1 MLKFQDNYSIEIENM
16 EDLFLISYVMID
28 ELYKQYAPQEV
39 TKRKNIS
46 KVKLSDSEIIT
57 ISICGELSGNDS
69 ENGWYNFVKKN
80 YRYLFPELCCR
91 SKFNRKR
98 RDLLQVTELIR
109 EKLFQ
114 FFNVGS
120 HDYYIVDSFP
130 LEVCKFGRAHF
141 CRSFKSDGAD
151 YGKCP
156 SKKETYFGFKVHA
169 LITLDG
175 FITAFDITPASTD
188 DREGLRDLMGE
199 EYALSVIGDK
209 GYVGE
214 QLREDMQNQNICLLA
229 LKRNNSKV
237 QWSKPFRQMIFKF
250 RRRVETVFSQ
260 LSQQLNAERVLAKT
274 FRGLCTRL
282 VNKVLAYDLSLLIN
296 KLFYS
301 LQPLACIKHLV
312 F

>member
-1 MLKFQDNYSIEIENM
+1 MKFQDNYNMQIENM
-16 EDLFLISYVMID
+16 EDFILISYVMID

-39 TKRKNIS
+39 TKRKNVS

-57 ISICGELSGNDS
+57 ISICGELAGIDS
-69 ENGWYNFVKKN
+69 ENSWYNFVKKN
-80 YRYLFPELCCR
+80 YRYLFPDLCCR

-109 EKLFQ
+109 EKLFR

-120 HDYYIVDSFP
+120 HDYYIVDSLP

-141 CRSFKSDGAD
+141 CRSFKSDGAN

-199 EYALSVIGDK
+199 QYSLSVIGDK

-214 QLREDMQNQNICLLA
+214 QLREDMEYQNICLLA
-229 LKRNNSKV
+229 LKRNNSKIR
-237 QWSKPFRQMIFKF
+237 WSKPFRQMIFKF

-282 VNKVLAYDLSLLIN
+282 VNKILAYDLAWLIN

-301 LQPLACIKHLV
+301 EQLLACIKHLV

>member
-1 MLKFQDNYSIEIENM
+1 MKFQDNYNMQIENM
-16 EDLFLISYVMID
+16 EDFILISYVMID

-39 TKRKNIS
+39 TKRKNVS

-57 ISICGELSGNDS
+57 ISICGELAGIDS
-69 ENGWYNFVKKN
+69 ENSWYNFVKKN
-80 YRYLFPELCCR
+80 YRYLFPDLCCR

-109 EKLFQ
+109 EKLFR

-141 CRSFKSDGAD
+141 CRSFKSDGAN

-199 EYALSVIGDK
+199 QYSLSVIGDK

-214 QLREDMQNQNICLLA
+214 QLREDMEYQNICLLA
-229 LKRNNSKV
+229 LKRNNSKIR
-237 QWSKPFRQMIFKF
+237 WSKPFRQMIFKF

-282 VNKVLAYDLSLLIN
+282 VNKILAYDLALLIN

-301 LQPLACIKHLV
+301 EQLLACIKHLV

>member
-1 MLKFQDNYSIEIENM
+1 MKFQDNYNMKIENM
-16 EDLFLISYVMID
+16 EDLILISYVMID

-39 TKRKNIS
+39 TKRKNVS

-57 ISICGELSGNDS
+57 ISICGELAGIDS
-69 ENGWYNFVKKN
+69 ENSWYNFVKKN
-80 YRYLFPELCCR
+80 YRYLFPDLCCR

-109 EKLFQ
+109 EKLFR

-141 CRSFKSDGAD
+141 CRSFKSDGAN

-199 EYALSVIGDK
+199 QYSLSVIGDK

-214 QLREDMQNQNICLLA
+214 QLREDMEYQNICLLA
-229 LKRNNSKV
+229 LKRNNSKIR
-237 QWSKPFRQMIFKF
+237 WSKPFRQMIFKF

-282 VNKVLAYDLSLLIN
+282 VNKILAYDLALLIN

-301 LQPLACIKHLV
+301 EQLLACIKHLV

>member
-1 MLKFQDNYSIEIENM
+1 MKFQDNYNMQIENM
-16 EDLFLISYVMID
+16 EDLILISYVMID

-39 TKRKNIS
+39 TKRKNVS

-57 ISICGELSGNDS
+57 ISICGELAGIDS

-80 YRYLFPELCCR
+80 YLYLFPDLCCR

-114 FFNVGS
+114 FFNVDS
-120 HDYYIVDSFP
+120 KDYYIVDSFP

-141 CRSFKSDGAD
+141 CRSFRSDGAN

-199 EYALSVIGDK
+199 QYTLSVIGDK

-214 QLREDMQNQNICLLA
+214 QLREDMQDRNICLLA
-229 LKRNNSKV
+229 LKRNNSKI

-282 VNKVLAYDLSLLIN
+282 INKVLAYDLALLIN

-301 LQPLACIKHLV
+301 QQPLACIKHLV

>member
-1 MLKFQDNYSIEIENM
+1 MLKFQDNYSIQIENM
-16 EDLFLISYVMID
+16 EDLIVISYVMID

-39 TKRKNIS
+39 TKRKNVS

-57 ISICGELSGNDS
+57 ISICGELAGIDS
-69 ENGWYNFVKKN
+69 ENSWYNFVKKN
-80 YRYLFPELCCR
+80 YRYLFPDLCCR

-114 FFNVGS
+114 FFNVDS
-120 HDYYIVDSFP
+120 KDYYIVDSFP

-141 CRSFKSDGAD
+141 CRSFRSDGAN

-156 SKKETYFGFKVHA
+156 SKKETYFGFKVHV

-175 FITAFDITPASTD
+175 FITTFDITPASTD

-199 EYALSVIGDK
+199 QYTLSVIGDK
-209 GYVGE
+209 GYIGD
-214 QLREDMQNQNICLLA
+214 QLREDMQDRNICFLA
-229 LKRNNSKV
+229 MKRNNSKI

-282 VNKVLAYDLSLLIN
+282 VNKVLAYDLALLIN

-301 LQPLACIKHLV
+301 QQPLACIKHLV

>member
-1 MLKFQDNYSIEIENM
+1 MKFQDNYNMQIENM
-16 EDLFLISYVMID
+16 EDFILISYVMID

-39 TKRKNIS
+39 TKRKNVS

-57 ISICGELSGNDS
+57 ISICGELAGIDS
-69 ENGWYNFVKKN
+69 ENSWYNFVKKN
-80 YRYLFPELCCR
+80 YRYLFPDLCCR

-109 EKLFQ
+109 EKLFR

-120 HDYYIVDSFP
+120 HDYYIVDSLP

-141 CRSFKSDGAD
+141 CRSFKSDGAN

-199 EYALSVIGDK
+199 QYSLSVIGDK

-214 QLREDMQNQNICLLA
+214 QLREDMEYQNICLLA
-229 LKRNNSKV
+229 LKRNNSKIR
-237 QWSKPFRQMIFKF
+237 WSKPFRQMIFKF

-282 VNKVLAYDLSLLIN
+282 VNKILAYDLALLIN

-301 LQPLACIKHLV
+301 EQLLACIKHLV

>member
-1 MLKFQDNYSIEIENM
+1 MKFQDNYNMQIENM
-16 EDLFLISYVMID
+16 EDFILISYVMID

-39 TKRKNIS
+39 TKRKNVS

-57 ISICGELSGNDS
+57 ISICGELAGIDS
-69 ENGWYNFVKKN
+69 ENSWYNFVKKN
-80 YRYLFPELCCR
+80 YRYLFPDLCCR

-109 EKLFQ
+109 EKLFR

-141 CRSFKSDGAD
+141 CRSFKSDGAN

-199 EYALSVIGDK
+199 QYSLSVIGDK

-214 QLREDMQNQNICLLA
+214 QLREDMEYQNICLLA
-229 LKRNNSKV
+229 LKRNNSKIR
-237 QWSKPFRQMIFKF
+237 WSKPFRQMIFKF

-282 VNKVLAYDLSLLIN
+282 VNKILAYDLALLIN

-301 LQPLACIKHLV
+301 GQLLACIKHLV

>member
-1 MLKFQDNYSIEIENM
+1 M
-16 EDLFLISYVMID
+16 EDLILISYVMID
-28 ELYKQYAPQEV
+28 EPYKQYAPQEV
-39 TKRKNIS
+39 MKRKNVS

-57 ISICGELSGNDS
+57 ISICGELAGIDS
-69 ENGWYNFVKKN
+69 ENSWYNFVKKN
-80 YRYLFPELCCR
+80 YRYLFPDLCCR

-114 FFNVGS
+114 FFNVDS
-120 HDYYIVDSFP
+120 KDYYIVDSFP

-141 CRSFKSDGAD
+141 CHSFRSDGAN

-175 FITAFDITPASTD
+175 FITTFDITPASTD

-199 EYALSVIGDK
+199 QYTLSVIGDK

-214 QLREDMQNQNICLLA
+214 QLREDMQDCNIRLLA
-229 LKRNNSKV
+229 LKRNNSKI

-282 VNKVLAYDLSLLIN
+282 VNKVLAYDLALLIN

-301 LQPLACIKHLV
+301 QQPLACIKHLV

>member
-1 MLKFQDNYSIEIENM
+1 M
-16 EDLFLISYVMID
+16 
-28 ELYKQYAPQEV
+28 
-39 TKRKNIS
+39 
-46 KVKLSDSEIIT
+46 
-57 ISICGELSGNDS
+57 
-69 ENGWYNFVKKN
+69 
-80 YRYLFPELCCR
+80 
-91 SKFNRKR
+91 
-98 RDLLQVTELIR
+98 
-109 EKLFQ
+109 FQ
-114 FFNVGS
+114 FFNVDS
-120 HDYYIVDSFP
+120 KDYYIVDSFP

-141 CRSFKSDGAD
+141 CHSFRSDGAN

-199 EYALSVIGDK
+199 QYTLSVIGGK

-214 QLREDMQNQNICLLA
+214 QLREDMQDRNICLLA
-229 LKRNNSKV
+229 LKRNNSKI

-282 VNKVLAYDLSLLIN
+282 INSVIRWLPELL
-296 KLFYS
+296 
-301 LQPLACIKHLV
+301 PR
-312 F
+312 

>member
-1 MLKFQDNYSIEIENM
+1 MKFQDNYNMQIENM
-16 EDLFLISYVMID
+16 EDFILISYVMID

-39 TKRKNIS
+39 TKRKNVS

-57 ISICGELSGNDS
+57 ISICGELAGIDS
-69 ENGWYNFVKKN
+69 ENSWYNFVKKN
-80 YRYLFPELCCR
+80 YRYLFPDLCCR

-109 EKLFQ
+109 EKLFR

-130 LEVCKFGRAHF
+130 LEVCKFGRSHF
-141 CRSFKSDGAD
+141 CRSFKSDGAN

-199 EYALSVIGDK
+199 QYSLSVIGDK

-214 QLREDMQNQNICLLA
+214 QLREDMEYQNICLLA
-229 LKRNNSKV
+229 LKRNNSKIR
-237 QWSKPFRQMIFKF
+237 WSKPFRQMIFKF

-282 VNKVLAYDLSLLIN
+282 VNKILAYDLALLIN

-301 LQPLACIKHLV
+301 EQLLACIKHLV

>member
-1 MLKFQDNYSIEIENM
+1 MKFQDNYNMKIENM
-16 EDLFLISYVMID
+16 EDLILISYVMID

-39 TKRKNIS
+39 MKRKNVS

-57 ISICGELSGNDS
+57 ISICGELAGIDS
-69 ENGWYNFVKKN
+69 ENSWYNFVKKN
-80 YRYLFPELCCR
+80 YRYLFPDLCCR

-114 FFNVGS
+114 FFNVDS
-120 HDYYIVDSFP
+120 KDYYIVDSFP

-141 CRSFKSDGAD
+141 CRSFRSDGAN

-156 SKKETYFGFKVHA
+156 SKKETYFGFKVHV

-175 FITAFDITPASTD
+175 FITTFDITPASTD

-199 EYALSVIGDK
+199 QYTLSVIGDK
-209 GYVGE
+209 GYIGD
-214 QLREDMQNQNICLLA
+214 QLREDMQDRNICFLA
-229 LKRNNSKV
+229 MKRNNSKI

-282 VNKVLAYDLSLLIN
+282 VNKVLAYDLALLIN

-301 LQPLACIKHLV
+301 QQPLACIKHLV

>member
-1 MLKFQDNYSIEIENM
+1 MKFQDNYNMKIENM
-16 EDLFLISYVMID
+16 EDLILISYVMID

-57 ISICGELSGNDS
+57 ISICGELAGIDS
-69 ENGWYNFVKKN
+69 ENSWYNFVKKN
-80 YRYLFPELCCR
+80 YRYLFPDLCCR

-109 EKLFQ
+109 EKLFR

-141 CRSFKSDGAD
+141 CRSFKSDGAN

-199 EYALSVIGDK
+199 QYSLSVIGDK

-214 QLREDMQNQNICLLA
+214 QLREDMEYQNICLLA
-229 LKRNNSKV
+229 LKRNNSKIR
-237 QWSKPFRQMIFKF
+237 WSKPFRQMIFKF

-282 VNKVLAYDLSLLIN
+282 VNKILAYDLALLIN

-301 LQPLACIKHLV
+301 EQLLACIKHLV

>member
-1 MLKFQDNYSIEIENM
+1 MKFQDNYNMQIENM
-16 EDLFLISYVMID
+16 EVLILISYVMID

-39 TKRKNIS
+39 TKRKNVS

-57 ISICGELSGNDS
+57 ISICGELAGIDS
-69 ENGWYNFVKKN
+69 
-80 YRYLFPELCCR
+80 
-91 SKFNRKR
+91 

-109 EKLFQ
+109 EKLFR

-141 CRSFKSDGAD
+141 CRSFKSDGAN

-199 EYALSVIGDK
+199 QYSLSVIGDK

-214 QLREDMQNQNICLLA
+214 QLREDMEYQNICLLA
-229 LKRNNSKV
+229 LKRNNSKIR
-237 QWSKPFRQMIFKF
+237 WSKPFRQMIFKF

-282 VNKVLAYDLSLLIN
+282 VNKILAYDLALLIN

-301 LQPLACIKHLV
+301 EQLLACIKHLV

>member
-1 MLKFQDNYSIEIENM
+1 MKFQDNYNMQIENM
-16 EDLFLISYVMID
+16 EDFILISYVMID
-28 ELYKQYAPQEV
+28 ELYKQYAPQE
-39 TKRKNIS
+39 KKKKKNVS

-57 ISICGELSGNDS
+57 ISICGELAGIDS
-69 ENGWYNFVKKN
+69 ENSWYNFVKKN
-80 YRYLFPELCCR
+80 YRYLFPDLCCR

-109 EKLFQ
+109 EKLFR

-141 CRSFKSDGAD
+141 CRSFKSDGAN

-199 EYALSVIGDK
+199 QYSLSVIGDK

-214 QLREDMQNQNICLLA
+214 QLREDMEYQNICLLA
-229 LKRNNSKV
+229 LKRNNSKIR
-237 QWSKPFRQMIFKF
+237 WSKPFRQMIFKF

-282 VNKVLAYDLSLLIN
+282 VNKILAYDLAWLIN

-301 LQPLACIKHLV
+301 EQLLACIKHLV

>member
-1 MLKFQDNYSIEIENM
+1 MKFQDNYNMQIENM
-16 EDLFLISYVMID
+16 EDFILISYVMID

-39 TKRKNIS
+39 TKRKNVS

-57 ISICGELSGNDS
+57 ISICGELAGIES
-69 ENGWYNFVKKN
+69 ENSWYNFVKKN
-80 YRYLFPELCCR
+80 YRYLFPDLCCR

-109 EKLFQ
+109 EKLFR

-120 HDYYIVDSFP
+120 HDYYIVDSLP

-141 CRSFKSDGAD
+141 CRSFKSDGAN

-199 EYALSVIGDK
+199 QYSLSVIGDK

-214 QLREDMQNQNICLLA
+214 QLREDMEYQNICLLA
-229 LKRNNSKV
+229 LKRNNSKIR
-237 QWSKPFRQMIFKF
+237 WSKPFRQMIFKF

-282 VNKVLAYDLSLLIN
+282 VNKILAYDLALLIN

-301 LQPLACIKHLV
+301 EQLLACIKHLV

>member
-1 MLKFQDNYSIEIENM
+1 MVQFCQK
-16 EDLFLISYVMID
+16 
-28 ELYKQYAPQEV
+28 
-39 TKRKNIS
+39 
-46 KVKLSDSEIIT
+46 
-57 ISICGELSGNDS
+57 ELSLS
-69 ENGWYNFVKKN
+69 V
-80 YRYLFPELCCR
+80 
-91 SKFNRKR
+91 
-98 RDLLQVTELIR
+98 LQVTELIR

-260 LSQQLNAERVLAKT
+260 LSQQLKAERVLAKT

-282 VNKVLAYDLSLLIN
+282 VTLLIN

-301 LQPLACIKHLV
+301 QQPLACIKHLV

>member
-1 MLKFQDNYSIEIENM
+1 MKFQDNYNMQIENM
-16 EDLFLISYVMID
+16 EDLILISYVMID

-39 TKRKNIS
+39 TKRKNVS

-57 ISICGELSGNDS
+57 ISICGELAGIDS
-69 ENGWYNFVKKN
+69 ENSWYNFVKKN
-80 YRYLFPELCCR
+80 YRYLFPDLCCR

-109 EKLFQ
+109 EKLFR

-141 CRSFKSDGAD
+141 CRSFKSDGAN

-199 EYALSVIGDK
+199 QYSLSVIGDK

-214 QLREDMQNQNICLLA
+214 QLREDMEYQNICLLA
-229 LKRNNSKV
+229 LKRNNSKIR
-237 QWSKPFRQMIFKF
+237 WSKPFRQMIFKF

-282 VNKVLAYDLSLLIN
+282 VNKILAYDLALLIN

-301 LQPLACIKHLV
+301 EQLLACIKHLV

>member
-1 MLKFQDNYSIEIENM
+1 MLKFQDNYSIQIENM
-16 EDLFLISYVMID
+16 EDLIVISYVMID

-39 TKRKNIS
+39 AKRKNVS

-57 ISICGELSGNDS
+57 ISICGELAGIDS
-69 ENGWYNFVKKN
+69 ENSWYNFVKKN
-80 YRYLFPELCCR
+80 YRYLFPDLCCR

-199 EYALSVIGDK
+199 QYTLSVIGDK

-214 QLREDMQNQNICLLA
+214 QLREDMEYQNICLLA

-260 LSQQLNAERVLAKT
+260 LSQQLKAERVLAKT

-301 LQPLACIKHLV
+301 QQPLACIKHLV

>member
-1 MLKFQDNYSIEIENM
+1 M
-16 EDLFLISYVMID
+16 
-28 ELYKQYAPQEV
+28 
-39 TKRKNIS
+39 
-46 KVKLSDSEIIT
+46 
-57 ISICGELSGNDS
+57 
-69 ENGWYNFVKKN
+69 
-80 YRYLFPELCCR
+80 
-91 SKFNRKR
+91 
-98 RDLLQVTELIR
+98 
-109 EKLFQ
+109 
-114 FFNVGS
+114 
-120 HDYYIVDSFP
+120 
-130 LEVCKFGRAHF
+130 EVCKFGRAHF
-141 CRSFKSDGAD
+141 CRGFRSDGAN

-188 DREGLRDLMGE
+188 DREGLRDLMRE
-199 EYALSVIGDK
+199 QYTLSVIGDK
-209 GYVGE
+209 GYIGE
-214 QLREDMQNQNICLLA
+214 QLREDMQDRNICLLA
-229 LKRNNSKV
+229 MKRNNSKI

-282 VNKVLAYDLSLLIN
+282 VNKVLAYDLALLIN

-301 LQPLACIKHLV
+301 QQPLACIKHLV

>member
-1 MLKFQDNYSIEIENM
+1 MKFQDNYNMEIENM
-16 EDLFLISYVMID
+16 EDLILISYVMID

-39 TKRKNIS
+39 TKRKNVS

-57 ISICGELSGNDS
+57 ISICGELAGTDS
-69 ENGWYNFVKKN
+69 ENSWYNFVKKN
-80 YRYLFPELCCR
+80 YRYLFPDLCCR

-114 FFNVGS
+114 FFNVDS
-120 HDYYIVDSFP
+120 KDYYIVDSFP

-141 CRSFKSDGAD
+141 CRSFRSDGAN

-175 FITAFDITPASTD
+175 FITAFDVTPASTD

-199 EYALSVIGDK
+199 QYTLSVIGDK

-214 QLREDMQNQNICLLA
+214 QLREDMQDRNICLLA
-229 LKRNNSKV
+229 LKRNNSKIN
-237 QWSKPFRQMIFKF
+237 WSKPFRQMIFKF

-282 VNKVLAYDLSLLIN
+282 VNKVLAYDLALLIN

-301 LQPLACIKHLV
+301 QQPLACIKHLV

>member
-1 MLKFQDNYSIEIENM
+1 MLKFQDNYSIQIENM
-16 EDLFLISYVMID
+16 EDLIVISYVMID

-39 TKRKNIS
+39 TKRKNVS

-57 ISICGELSGNDS
+57 ISICGELAGIDS
-69 ENGWYNFVKKN
+69 ENSWYNFVKKN
-80 YRYLFPELCCR
+80 YRYLFPDLCCR

-109 EKLFQ
+109 EKLFR

-141 CRSFKSDGAD
+141 CRSFKSDGAN

-199 EYALSVIGDK
+199 QYSLSVIGDK

-214 QLREDMQNQNICLLA
+214 QLREDMEYQNICLLA
-229 LKRNNSKV
+229 LKRNNSKIR
-237 QWSKPFRQMIFKF
+237 WSKPFRQMIFKF

-282 VNKVLAYDLSLLIN
+282 VNKILAYDLALLIN

-301 LQPLACIKHLV
+301 EQLLACIKHLV

>member
-1 MLKFQDNYSIEIENM
+1 MKFQDNYNMQIENM
-16 EDLFLISYVMID
+16 EDLILISYVMID

-39 TKRKNIS
+39 TKRKNVS

-57 ISICGELSGNDS
+57 ISICGELAGIDS
-69 ENGWYNFVKKN
+69 ENSWYNFVKKN
-80 YRYLFPELCCR
+80 YLYLFPDLCCR

-109 EKLFQ
+109 EKLKQ
-114 FFNVGS
+114 FFNIDS
-120 HDYYIVDSFP
+120 KDYYIVDSFP

-141 CRSFKSDGAD
+141 CRSFRSDGAN

-199 EYALSVIGDK
+199 QYTLSVIGDK

-214 QLREDMQNQNICLLA
+214 QLREDMQDRNICLLA
-229 LKRNNSKV
+229 LKRNNSKIN
-237 QWSKPFRQMIFKF
+237 WSKPFRQMIFKL

-260 LSQQLNAERVLAKT
+260 LSQQLNVERVLAKT

-282 VNKVLAYDLSLLIN
+282 INKVLAYDLALLIN

-301 LQPLACIKHLV
+301 QQPLACIKHLV

>member
-1 MLKFQDNYSIEIENM
+1 MLKFQDNYSIQIENM
-16 EDLFLISYVMID
+16 EDLILISYVMID

-39 TKRKNIS
+39 TKRKNVS

-57 ISICGELSGNDS
+57 ISICGELAGIDS

-80 YRYLFPELCCR
+80 YRYLFPDLCCR

-114 FFNVGS
+114 FFNADS
-120 HDYYIVDSFP
+120 HDYYIADSFP

-141 CRSFKSDGAD
+141 CRSFKSDGAN

-199 EYALSVIGDK
+199 QYDLSVIGDK
-209 GYVGE
+209 GYG
-214 QLREDMQNQNICLLA
+214 
-229 LKRNNSKV
+229 
-237 QWSKPFRQMIFKF
+237 
-250 RRRVETVFSQ
+250 RRA
-260 LSQQLNAERVLAKT
+260 AERRYAKSEYLPFGYET
-274 FRGLCTRL
+274 KQQQNP
-282 VNKVLAYDLSLLIN
+282 VV
-296 KLFYS
+296 
-301 LQPLACIKHLV
+301 
-312 F
+312 

>member
-1 MLKFQDNYSIEIENM
+1 MKFQDNYNMQIENM
-16 EDLFLISYVMID
+16 EDLILISYVMID

-39 TKRKNIS
+39 TKRKNVS

-57 ISICGELSGNDS
+57 ISICGELAGIDS
-69 ENGWYNFVKKN
+69 ENSWYNFVKKN
-80 YRYLFPELCCR
+80 YRYLFPDLCCR

-109 EKLFQ
+109 EKLFR

-130 LEVCKFGRAHF
+130 LEVCKFGRSHF
-141 CRSFKSDGAD
+141 CRSFKSDGAN

-199 EYALSVIGDK
+199 QYSLSVIGDK

-214 QLREDMQNQNICLLA
+214 QLREDMEYQNICLLA
-229 LKRNNSKV
+229 LKRNNSKIR
-237 QWSKPFRQMIFKF
+237 WSKPFRQMIFKF

-282 VNKVLAYDLSLLIN
+282 VNKILAYDLALLIN

-301 LQPLACIKHLV
+301 EQLLACIKHLV

>member
-1 MLKFQDNYSIEIENM
+1 M
-16 EDLFLISYVMID
+16 EDLILISYVMID

-39 TKRKNIS
+39 TKRKNVS

-57 ISICGELSGNDS
+57 ISICGELAGIDS

-80 YRYLFPELCCR
+80 YRYLFPDLCCR
-91 SKFNRKR
+91 SEFNRKR

-120 HDYYIVDSFP
+120 NDYYIVDSFP

-141 CRSFKSDGAD
+141 CRSFKSDGAN

-156 SKKETYFGFKVHA
+156 SKKETYFGFKIHA

-175 FITAFDITPASTD
+175 FITAFDVTPASTD

-199 EYALSVIGDK
+199 QYALSVIGDK

-214 QLREDMQNQNICLLA
+214 QLREDMQDQNICLLA
-229 LKRNNSKV
+229 PKRNNSKI

-260 LSQQLNAERVLAKT
+260 LSQQLNAERVLSKT

-282 VNKVLAYDLSLLIN
+282 VSKVLAYDLALLIN

-301 LQPLACIKHLV
+301 QQPLACIKLMLYNKT
-312 F
+312 

>member
-1 MLKFQDNYSIEIENM
+1 MKFQDNYNMQIENM
-16 EDLFLISYVMID
+16 EDFILISYVMID

-39 TKRKNIS
+39 TKRKNVS

-57 ISICGELSGNDS
+57 ISICGELAGIDS
-69 ENGWYNFVKKN
+69 ENSWYNFVKKN
-80 YRYLFPELCCR
+80 YRYLFPDLCCR

-109 EKLFQ
+109 EKLFR

-141 CRSFKSDGAD
+141 CRSFKSDGAN

-199 EYALSVIGDK
+199 QYSLSVIGDK

-214 QLREDMQNQNICLLA
+214 QLREDMEYQNICLLA
-229 LKRNNSKV
+229 LKRNNSKIR
-237 QWSKPFRQMIFKF
+237 WSKPFRQMIFKF

-282 VNKVLAYDLSLLIN
+282 VNKILAYDLAWLIN

-301 LQPLACIKHLV
+301 EQLLACIKHLV

>member
-1 MLKFQDNYSIEIENM
+1 M
-16 EDLFLISYVMID
+16 
-28 ELYKQYAPQEV
+28 
-39 TKRKNIS
+39 
-46 KVKLSDSEIIT
+46 
-57 ISICGELSGNDS
+57 
-69 ENGWYNFVKKN
+69 
-80 YRYLFPELCCR
+80 
-91 SKFNRKR
+91 
-98 RDLLQVTELIR
+98 
-109 EKLFQ
+109 
-114 FFNVGS
+114 
-120 HDYYIVDSFP
+120 
-130 LEVCKFGRAHF
+130 EVCKFGRAHF
-141 CRSFKSDGAD
+141 CRSFRSDGAN

-199 EYALSVIGDK
+199 QYTLSVIGDK

-214 QLREDMQNQNICLLA
+214 QLREDMQDRNICLLA
-229 LKRNNSKV
+229 LKRNNSKINC
-237 QWSKPFRQMIFKF
+237 SKPFRQMIFKL

-260 LSQQLNAERVLAKT
+260 LSQQLNVERVLAKT

-282 VNKVLAYDLSLLIN
+282 INKVLAYDLALLIN

-301 LQPLACIKHLV
+301 QQPLACIKHLV

>member
-1 MLKFQDNYSIEIENM
+1 MKFQDNYNMKIENM
-16 EDLFLISYVMID
+16 EDLILISYVMID

-39 TKRKNIS
+39 TKRKNVS

-57 ISICGELSGNDS
+57 ISICGELAGIDS

-80 YRYLFPELCCR
+80 YRYLFPDLCCR

-109 EKLFQ
+109 EKLFR

-141 CRSFKSDGAD
+141 CRSFKSDGAN

-199 EYALSVIGDK
+199 QYSLSVIGDK

-214 QLREDMQNQNICLLA
+214 QLREDMEYQNICLLA
-229 LKRNNSKV
+229 LKRNNSKIR
-237 QWSKPFRQMIFKF
+237 WSKPFRQMIFKF

-282 VNKVLAYDLSLLIN
+282 VNKILAYDLALLIN

-301 LQPLACIKHLV
+301 EQLLACIKHLV

>member
-1 MLKFQDNYSIEIENM
+1 MLKFQDDYNISIENM
-16 EDLFLISYVMID
+16 EDFILISYVMID
-28 ELYKQYAPQEV
+28 DLYQQYAPKEV
-39 TKRKNIS
+39 KERKNIE
-46 KVKLSDSEIIT
+46 KVKLSDAEIIT
-57 ISICGELSGNDS
+57 ISICGELTGMDS
-69 ENGWYNFVKKN
+69 ENAWYHFVKKN
-80 YRYLFPELCCR
+80 YRYLFPDLCCR

-109 EKLFQ
+109 EKLIQ
-114 FFNVGS
+114 FFNANDQ
-120 HDYYIVDSFP
+120 DYYIVDSFP
-130 LEVCKFGRAHF
+130 LEICKFGRAHF
-141 CRSFKSDGAD
+141 CRNFRSDGAN

-169 LITLDG
+169 LITLSG

-188 DREGLRDLMGE
+188 DRDGLRDLMSE
-199 EYALSVIGDK
+199 QYDISVIGDK

-214 QLREDMQNQNICLLA
+214 QLKEDMEAQNICLLS
-229 LKRNNSKV
+229 LKRNNSKM

-282 VNKVLAYDLSLLIN
+282 VNKILAYDLALLMN

-301 LQPLACIKHLV
+301 QHPLACIKHLI

>member
-1 MLKFQDNYSIEIENM
+1 MKFQDNYNMKIENM
-16 EDLFLISYVMID
+16 EDLILISYVMID

-39 TKRKNIS
+39 MKRKNIS

-57 ISICGELSGNDS
+57 ISICGELAGIDS

-80 YRYLFPELCCR
+80 YRYLFPDLCCR

-109 EKLFQ
+109 EKLFR

-141 CRSFKSDGAD
+141 CRSFKSDGAN

-199 EYALSVIGDK
+199 QYSLSVIGDK

-214 QLREDMQNQNICLLA
+214 QLREDMEYQNICLLA
-229 LKRNNSKV
+229 LKRNNSKIR
-237 QWSKPFRQMIFKF
+237 WSKPFRQMIFKF

-282 VNKVLAYDLSLLIN
+282 VNKILAYDLALLIN

-301 LQPLACIKHLV
+301 EQLLACIKHLV